1 MGVKVDSYRDPM
13 SLNTMDDGVPLWRV
27 PKFWSTMDVN
37 CGYEEDEDAGTEN
50 DAGIGVSLLRGPEVW
65 PQVNE

>member
-27 PKFWSTMDVN
+27 PKFWSTMDVKV
-37 CGYEEDEDAGTEN
+37 GSYQDLKSLSMTF
-50 DAGIGVSLLRGPEVW
+50 GVRPPQAPAFRHGDRGG
-65 PQVNE
+65 